1 MYRAELSTETTVS
14 QRSDADADADTD
26 LAAHAAHAS
35 NGD

>member
-14 QRSDADADADTD
+14 QRSDADADTD